1 MVRGSF
7 IAQPTNNHYTRQM
20 PTLLDPSLEKT
31 FAEDKKYLEATKLPI
46 ITVSASFKEDLKR
59 LHGLPD
65 EEWLPDVVMSRA
77 HYSMA
82 LGIATQA
89 WGKNVDYRQAWIFD
103 PTNYVS
109 NKDWKS
115 IRLTEFI
122 GKTLARQPLLKMLKD
137 FVDKFG
143 RNKLPILES
152 ITPPLLHITRGL
164 NKPILSL
171 HIAAGNILAQ
181 HGKTIVQVITDPH
194 VREDY
199 LNEAERKNI
208 SFCVFDEA
216 TKLEFLEK
224 AAFLDKKVDPEKVV
238 VTGPPVDPRIIAARK
253 GKHAWRNGP
262 MKLCLTTGGLG
273 TNKYEMRQVI
283 RQLLPEL
290 TKKTPIFELMVYA
303 GTQQDI
309 FEMARELTSEAGLQ
323 PTIIIDQD
331 QQINPAKLGKVTL
344 IYHPQIVDAN
354 ELLIKYGFPWAD
366 GFISKPSGD
375 MAYDAVAA
383 GCFLLTLQEWGVWE
397 HNIEKIFEQKG
408 IAREAEAEHILDQL
422 QVLMSTQGKAESW
435 MEQAMNKAL
444 GIDTLF
450 LSGAKNIITA
460 YQAVK

>member
-1 MVRGSF
+1 MS
-7 IAQPTNNHYTRQM
+7 
-20 PTLLDPSLEKT
+20 TLLDPSLEKT
-31 FAEDKKYLEATKLPI
+31 FAEDKKYLEATELPI

-82 LGIATQA
+82 LGVATQA
-89 WGKNVDYRQAWIFD
+89 WGKKIDYHKAWIFD

-109 NKDWKS
+109 HKDWKS
-115 IRLTEFI
+115 IRLTEFV

-143 RNKLPILES
+143 RNKLPILDS
-152 ITPPLLHITRGL
+152 ITPPLLHITRGF
-164 NKPILSL
+164 NKPILSF

-181 HGKTIVQVITDPH
+181 HGKTVVQVITDPH

-199 LNEAERKNI
+199 LNEAERANI
-208 SFCVFDEA
+208 SYCVFDEA

-224 AAFLDKKVDPEKVV
+224 AAYLDKKIDPKKVV
-238 VTGPPVDPRIIAARK
+238 VTGPPVDPRVIAARK
-253 GKHAWRNGP
+253 GKHAWRSGP
-262 MKLCLTTGGLG
+262 VRLCLTTGGLG
-273 TNKYEMRQVI
+273 TNKYEMRQIV

-290 TKKTPIFELMVYA
+290 NKKNSAFELMVYA

-309 FEMARELTSEAGLQ
+309 FEMIRELALEASLK

-331 QQINPAKLGKVTL
+331 QQVDTTRLGKLTL
-344 IYHPQIVDAN
+344 MYHPQIVDAN

-383 GCFLLTLQEWGVWE
+383 GCFLLTLQEWGIWE

-408 IAREAEAEHILDQL
+408 IAREAEADHIVDQL
-422 QVLMSTQGKAESW
+422 QVLMSTQGKSESW
-435 MEQAMNKAL
+435 IEHAMNQAL
-444 GIDTLF
+444 SIDKLF
-450 LSGAKNIITA
+450 LSGAKNIIEE
-460 YQAVK
+460 YQTKK